1 MAVAESNAQFQ
12 RPEIK
17 VRACGLSLVG
27 STDSL
32 LVGSTDS
39 LSMESEF
46 LELTLLLEALA
57 SPCLFCASLW
67 E

>member
-1 MAVAESNAQFQ
+1 MAVAESDAQFQ

-32 LVGSTDS
+32 
-39 LSMESEF
+39 SMESEF
-46 LELTLLLEALA
+46 LGLTLLLEALA